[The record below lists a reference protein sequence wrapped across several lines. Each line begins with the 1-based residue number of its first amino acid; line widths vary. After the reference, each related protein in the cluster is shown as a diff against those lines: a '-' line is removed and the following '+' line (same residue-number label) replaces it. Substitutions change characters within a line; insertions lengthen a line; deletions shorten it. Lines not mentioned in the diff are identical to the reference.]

1 MTLQQKEN
9 ELNEKWYPTK
19 IAAQI
24 LGMDRSYL
32 NMLINRGDI
41 KALKVPGKG
50 RYGIVYKISESELE
64 KFEVFRAMKKEGKN
78 VEIEGD
84 HIVEKGDISEEQV
97 EEVPM
102 TKDEIKERLPE
113 EVRPRF
119 EKKRLYSGSV
129 KVKMP
134 DIHELYNE
142 IYMRVRADYDAEMQR
157 QYIRGYEAGYRDGTW
172 TKKRRYLDTRKGEN
186 NDYE

>member
-1 MTLQQKEN
+1 MTLQQREN

-32 NMLINRGDI
+32 SMLIKRGDI

-84 HIVEKGDISEEQV
+84 HIVEKGDISEEPV

-142 IYMRVRADYDAEMQR
+142 IYMKVRSDYDEEMQKAY
-157 QYIRGYEAGYRDGTW
+157 QRGYEAGYRAGTW
-172 TKKRRYLDTRKGEN
+172 TKKQRYLKGEN
-186 NDYE
+186 RYDSQD